1 MADIFVLNQDAEFF
15 LGGITAEE
23 FNHDIRIRE
32 RVQQM
37 LDGHCGGCPHH
48 EGNKNKSEPTV
59 MEFYLTSYLCN
70 IDKISGKKGLRL
82 SVRNTCIM

>member
-32 RVQQM
+32 RYI
-37 LDGHCGGCPHH
+37 L
-48 EGNKNKSEPTV
+48 
-59 MEFYLTSYLCN
+59 
-70 IDKISGKKGLRL
+70 I
-82 SVRNTCIM
+82 